1 MNTENKKSTVGH
13 WITIVILFIFLAI
26 SAIANVVLLASTLV
40 GGVIETDSY
49 TSSFNEERILGKGEN
64 KVIQIEAFGIISLQ
78 KKSELF
84 STGKSFTEKIIEQID
99 AAEKDSD
106 VQAILLVVDSP
117 GGGVTASD
125 IIYERLQ
132 KFKKSGDGDRKVVT
146 LMRGMAASG
155 GYYISAASDKIV
167 ARRTT
172 ITGSIG
178 VIISALNLKGLGDKI
193 GLKTVTITSGKN
205 KDMLNPFKEVSA
217 ESTNI
222 LQNIVDDMKEQFLS
236 IVVNSRNLN
245 KKQIEKVSTAR
256 IFSANEALKLNLID
270 KIGDKETAVELLK
283 EVTGFDEIKL
293 VSYNRTLS
301 FFELLSSRLQ
311 IGTEI
316 PGLSQFKNETPQ
328 FQYLWKPEF

>member
-1 MNTENKKSTVGH
+1 MNNKKSTVGH
-13 WITIVILFIFLAI
+13 WITIVILFIFLGI
-26 SAIANVVLLASTLV
+26 SAIANVVLFALTVA
-40 GGVIETDSY
+40 GGITESDSY

-78 KKSELF
+78 KQSELF

-99 AAEKDSD
+99 AAEKDPK

-125 IIYERLQ
+125 IIYDRLQ

-146 LMRGMAASG
+146 LMRGLAASG

-205 KDMLNPFKEVSA
+205 KDMLNPFKEVSP

-222 LQNIVDDMKEQFLS
+222 LQNIVNDMKEQFLS

-245 KKQIEKVSTAR
+245 KKQIETVSTAR
-256 IFSANEALKLNLID
+256 IFTANEALNLNLID

-293 VSYNRTLS
+293 VSYKRNLS

-316 PGLSQFKNETPQ
+316 PVLFQFKNETPQ

>member
-1 MNTENKKSTVGH
+1 MNTENKKSTLGH
-13 WITIVILFIFLAI
+13 WITIVILFILFAV
-26 SAIANVVLLASTLV
+26 SAITNVVLFALTVAD
-40 GGVIETDSY
+40 GVKTDSY
-49 TSSFNEERILGKGEN
+49 KKAFNEERILGKGKN

-78 KKSELF
+78 KKNEMF
-84 STGKSFTEKIIEQID
+84 STGKSFTEKIIEQIE
-99 AAEKDSD
+99 AAEKDSN
-106 VQAILLVVDSP
+106 VKAILLVVDSP

-125 IIYERLQ
+125 IIYDRLQ

-146 LMRGMAASG
+146 LMRGLAASG

-205 KDMLNPFKEVSA
+205 KDMLNPFKEVSS

-222 LQNIVDDMKEQFLS
+222 LQNIVNDMKEQFLS

-245 KKQIEKVSTAR
+245 KEQIEKVSTAR
-256 IFSANEALKLNLID
+256 IFSANEALDLNLID
-270 KIGDKETAVELLK
+270 KIGDKATAVELLK

-301 FFELLSSRLQ
+301 FFELLSSRIQ
-311 IGTEI
+311 FGTEI

>member
-13 WITIVILFIFLAI
+13 WITIVILFIFLSI
-26 SAIANVVLLASTLV
+26 SAIANVVLFALTLADKV
-40 GGVIETDSY
+40 ETDSY
-49 TSSFNEERILGKGEN
+49 TCSFNEERILGKGNN

-84 STGKSFTEKIIEQID
+84 STGKSFTEKILEQIET
-99 AAEKDSD
+99 AEKDPD

-125 IIYERLQ
+125 IIYDRLQ
-132 KFKKSGDGDRKVVT
+132 KFKNSGAGDRKIVT
-146 LMRGMAASG
+146 LMRGLAASG

-167 ARRTT
+167 ARKTT

-205 KDMLNPFKEVSA
+205 KDMLNPFKEVSS

-222 LQNIVDDMKEQFLS
+222 LQTIVNDMKEQFLS

-245 KKQIEKVSTAR
+245 KKQIKTISTAR
-256 IFSANEALKLNLID
+256 IFSANEALDLNLID

-293 VSYNRTLS
+293 VSYKRNLS

-316 PGLSQFKNETPQ
+316 PVLSQFKNETPK